1 MHALLSLEPNFNHVQ
16 VCDSYVHPNV
26 HCQHLKILQE
36 SSCFFWSPR
45 SYNKTRVLVAE
56 EPWSLGGEGGNR
68 PHTIDRRLVDRYWY
82 TNSIAI
88 LYLLTGAEEACWAHN
103 PKVLG
108 SKPRWARFGDIAFVP
123 ERSKGLDSSS
133 SVFVL
138 VGSSPTEC
146 IIFSDS
152 EVVITVDFEST
163 IRSSNLRRRMMISF
177 ILPFWSTA
185 FWAHLLGMHDI
196 SKSKRSRHWYLGL

>member
-1 MHALLSLEPNFNHVQ
+1 MSIANISKFYKNPHVSSG
-16 VCDSYVHPNV
+16 V
-26 HCQHLKILQE
+26 QE
-36 SSCFFWSPR
+36 ATTKQEFLWPR
-45 SYNKTRVLVAE
+45 SLGA
-56 EPWSLGGEGGNR
+56 LGGRGVTVRIQLTGDLW
-68 PHTIDRRLVDRYWY
+68 TDIDIPIP
-82 TNSIAI
+82 IAI

-163 IRSSNLRRRMMISF
+163 IRSSNLRRRNIQLLHFNAGGLIHPTMDTTMKMRIRIIPLDFS
-177 ILPFWSTA
+177 PFFLHFPTWLLCTA
-185 FWAHLLGMHDI
+185 LLLMLTPFFG
-196 SKSKRSRHWYLGL
+196 